1 MKILIK
7 KEHQQ
12 STLTVHDAGSV
23 KEIVQEVLKLYQDC
37 QFALNQE
44 KIVIRQGLTE
54 LIINSIEH
62 GALGMGSQKKYEL
75 KRKGQGAYESYLNN
89 KIKNSNKTIE
99 IEYSEHNNKVEIR
112 IFDYGNGF
120 AWKQQLMAVEAEK
133 DGKGV
138 WIAKN
143 SFDELTYNDI
153 GNCTK
158 AIVYKGN

>member
-1 MKILIK
+1 MRILIK
-7 KEHQQ
+7 KKHQE

-44 KIVIRQGLTE
+44 EIVIRQGLTE
-54 LIINSIEH
+54 LIVNSIEH

-75 KRKGQGAYESYLNN
+75 KRKGEYEDYLNN
-89 KIKNSNKTIE
+89 KIKNSDKTIE
-99 IEYSEHNNKVEIR
+99 VNYIETETKVEVV

-120 AWKQQLMAVEAEK
+120 AWKHQLMAVEAEK

>member
-1 MKILIK
+1 MKIIIRKNNQYNEMIVPDLGSIK
-7 KEHQQ
+7 TIVTEVITLYSSAQ
-12 STLTVHDAGSV
+12 S
-23 KEIVQEVLKLYQDC
+23 KLKT
-37 QFALNQE
+37 E
-44 KIVIRQGLTE
+44 KSTIRQGLTE
-54 LIINSIEH
+54 LIVNSIEH
-62 GALGMGSQKKYEL
+62 GALGLGSQKKYEL
-75 KRKGQGAYESYLNN
+75 KRKGQYEDYLNN
-89 KIKNSNKTIE
+89 KIKNSDKTIE
-99 IEYSEHNNKVEIR
+99 VNYIETETKVEVVIS
-112 IFDYGNGF
+112 DYGNGF